1 MIFSYL
7 SFLWKRPPRSGQ
19 PQGAFSVG
27 KQVSNPVR
35 GRGLLFGIPGAI
47 RTHGLPLRTRHGIVV
62 IHDLFWNRT
71 ILRPYI
77 HFYSRNYLHM

>member
-35 GRGLLFGIPGAI
+35 GREPYFASPVRFE
-47 RTHGLPLRTRHGIVV
+47 RTTFRLELGMG
-62 IHDLFWNRT
+62 
-71 ILRPYI
+71 
-77 HFYSRNYLHM
+77 